1 MGIVDEI
8 GIDREEVYGVHWS
21 EWLRQ
26 VQIARS
32 KARGASGLIDLGLAV
47 LRCEDMDCFRINRT
61 IRPAQY
67 MNDAG
72 DLLCENCAMVRAAKK
87 AIDKERKE

>member
-8 GIDREEVYGVHWS
+8 GIDREEIYGVHWS

-26 VQIARS
+26 MQIARN

-61 IRPAQY
+61 IRLAQY
-67 MNDAG
+67 MNADG
-72 DLLCENCAMVRAAKK
+72 DLLCENCAMVRAAKR
-87 AIDKERKE
+87 AIDKERS